1 MVATEEQMMG
11 KALKAMNKV
20 LLERDLAIKVTK
32 KDEWNSS
39 QQ

>member
-1 MVATEEQMMG
+1 MG
-11 KALKAMNKV
+11 GSSEDNQHKV
-20 LLERDLAIKVTK
+20 LLGRDLAINVTK